1 MRFRFIEDHRDEHPV
16 RLMCRV
22 LGVSPS
28 GYYAWRSRPES
39 ARAAANRAL
48 LADVRRLHA
57 QHRGRYGSPRIHAAL
72 CAEGGSAS
80 RGRVERLMRR
90 HGIRGV
96 AARRFR
102 PVTTDSRHGLPV
114 APDRLGQ
121 DFQAPS
127 PNQVWLS
134 DISYIPTDE
143 GWLYLAVVLDLAT
156 RQVVGWAMREHL
168 RAELACAALLLAAQ
182 RQRPAKGLVAHSDR
196 GSQYAS
202 GPYRALLEGW
212 GMRQSMGRKGCC
224 FDNAPSAFGRS
235 HGVMSA
241 KLTGES
247 FFHTLKVELVHQGR
261 FASREEARRELF
273 AYLEGYYN
281 RQRLHSALGYRTP
294 EQAEQLAA

>member
-1 MRFRFIEDHRDEHPV
+1 M
-16 RLMCRV
+16 MCRV

-28 GYYAWRSRPES
+28 GYHAWRSRPES

-72 CAEGGSAS
+72 RAEGGTAS

-90 HGIRGV
+90 HGIRGI

-114 APDRLGQ
+114 APDLLGQ
-121 DFQAPS
+121 DFQAPG
-127 PNQVWLS
+127 PNRVWLS

-143 GWLYLAVVLDLAT
+143 GWLYLAAVLDLAT
-156 RQVVGWAMREHL
+156 RKVVGWAMREHL
-168 RAELACAALLLAAQ
+168 RAELACAALLMAAQ
-182 RQRPAKGLVAHSDR
+182 RQRPAKGLVIHSDR

-224 FDNAPSAFGRS
+224 YDNAP
-235 HGVMSA
+235 M
-241 KLTGES
+241 ES

-294 EQAEQLAA
+294 EQAERLAA